1 MLRLRSTVLIPLRIK
16 RKNLVAPVMFCVGS
30 LMVMMFVPGV
40 ASFFIE
46 DEKTFLMVLLFDTLI
61 MLPIFIISAIVAIKA
76 AFKNSV
82 FKYIPD
88 APDDAL
94 YKMDVF
100 FDFESEPAKMLC
112 REETPELLDRTKPSI
127 TLYENGKVRNSAEKL
142 FRVGEMSVNHNYKL
156 AMFLRV
162 AAGVVPGGKNGIM
175 STAQFYWY
183 IFLDEEY
190 DKLMSAVREYN
201 VNIKTSVQ
209 NDMNAKYIVDG
220 IKARAFNSSLNEPA

>member
-1 MLRLRSTVLIPLRIK
+1 MMLRLCSTVLIPLRIK
-16 RKNLVAPVMFCVGS
+16 RKKIVAPVWFFIGT
-30 LMVMMFVPGV
+30 LMVMLFVPGIV
-40 ASFFIE
+40 SLFIE
-46 DEKTFLMVLLFDTLI
+46 DEKTFMMVLLFDALI
-61 MLPIFIISAIVAIKA
+61 MLPIFIISAIVAIKTA
-76 AFKNSV
+76 LKESV

-94 YKMDVF
+94 YKMDVI
-100 FDFESEPAKMLC
+100 FDFESEPGKMLC
-112 REETPELLDRTKPSI
+112 REEMPEVLDRTKPSI
-127 TLYENGKVRNSAEKL
+127 TLYENGKVRNGDEKL
-142 FRVGEMSVNHNYKL
+142 FKITELTVNHNYKL

-162 AAGVVPGGKNGIM
+162 AVGVVPGGKNGIM

-201 VNIKTSVQ
+201 IKMKTTVQ

-220 IKARAFNSSLNEPA
+220 IKARNGLLFE